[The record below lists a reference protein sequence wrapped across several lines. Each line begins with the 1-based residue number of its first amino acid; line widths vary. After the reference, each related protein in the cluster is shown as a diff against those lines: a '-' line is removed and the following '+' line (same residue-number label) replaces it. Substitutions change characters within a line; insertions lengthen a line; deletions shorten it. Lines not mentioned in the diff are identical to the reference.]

1 MADDRAQRAPETVG
15 YVLKG
20 YPRISELF
28 IASEIWRL
36 EQLGL
41 RLRLFVLKP
50 ADEAEHHPVVDRIEA
65 TPSYLPE
72 TTSLSGVGAG
82 QWLRDNFASFRPALG
97 RVTRRHPVRMLRA
110 AAAATG
116 QAIRARDGLRP
127 RSIYLKEFLQ
137 AADVADRLLRA
148 GDVRHLHAHFAH
160 GTTTV
165 TWLASMLTKLPFSF
179 TGHAKDIYRESL
191 NPAGLLGR
199 KMRAASFVVT
209 CTGANQEHLRRVEPT
224 ADVHLVY
231 HGLNADFAALLPTA
245 PAAPTAPVPVP
256 AAPEPVP
263 AAPTAPI
270 PVPAAV
276 RAEPVTVDA
285 VPAKLARDRAVGA
298 AGTATLAAEPDDV
311 SPLRIVAV
319 GRMVPKKGF
328 DVLVEAVAELTARG
342 LELELVIAGEDGPDA
357 ANVRRLVAERCP
369 DAVQFTG
376 PLSQCELLALY
387 RGADVFA
394 LACRVDADG
403 DRDGIPNV
411 MVEAMAAGLPV
422 VSTAVSGIPEL
433 VRDGENG
440 LLVPPEDPGALAS
453 ALLRLA
459 TDVPLRDRL
468 AAAGRET
475 VAERFDGDVLARR
488 MAGLFRGGQP

>member
-1 MADDRAQRAPETVG
+1 MAETETRDSVG

-41 RLRLFVLKP
+41 RMRLFVLKP
-50 ADEAEHHPVVDRIEA
+50 ADEPGHHPVVDRIEA

-72 TTSLSGVGAG
+72 TTSLSGVGVR
-82 QWLRDNFASFRPALG
+82 QWLRENFGSFRPALG
-97 RVTRRHPVRMLRA
+97 RVARRHPLRTLRA
-110 AAAATG
+110 AAAAAG
-116 QAIRARDGLRP
+116 QAVRARDGLRP

-148 GDVRHLHAHFAH
+148 RDVRHLHAHFAH

-191 NPAGLLGR
+191 NPAGLLRR

-209 CTGANQEHLRRVEPT
+209 CTGANQEHLRKVEPA

-245 PAAPTAPVPVP
+245 PVRRDPTP
-256 AAPEPVP
+256 AGA
-263 AAPTAPI
+263 T
-270 PVPAAV
+270 AAV
-276 RAEPVTVDA
+276 EAEPVHAEPVHA
-285 VPAKLARDRAVGA
+285 EPVQAERAWQRAAAA
-298 AGTATLAAEPDDV
+298 AGTATLAADPDIT
-311 SPLRIVAV
+311 PLRVVAV

-328 DVLVEAVAELTARG
+328 DVLVEAVADLTARG
-342 LELELVIAGEDGPDA
+342 VELELVVAGEDGPDA
-357 ANVRRLVAERCP
+357 ATIRRLVAERCP

-422 VSTAVSGIPEL
+422 ASTAVSGIPEL

-459 TDVPLRDRL
+459 TDGSLRQRL

>member
-1 MADDRAQRAPETVG
+1 MAETEARDSVG

-41 RLRLFVLKP
+41 RMRLFVLKP
-50 ADEAEHHPVVDRIEA
+50 ADETEHHPVVDRIEA

-72 TTSLSGVGAG
+72 TTSLSGVGVR
-82 QWLRDNFASFRPALG
+82 QWLRENFGSFRPALG
-97 RVTRRHPVRMLRA
+97 RVARRHPLRTLRA
-110 AAAATG
+110 AAAAAG
-116 QAIRARDGLRP
+116 QAVRARDGLRP

-148 GDVRHLHAHFAH
+148 RDVRHLHAHFAH

-191 NPAGLLGR
+191 NPAGLLRR

-209 CTGANQEHLRRVEPT
+209 CTGANQEHLRKVEPA

-245 PAAPTAPVPVP
+245 PVRRDPTP
-256 AAPEPVP
+256 AGA
-263 AAPTAPI
+263 T
-270 PVPAAV
+270 AAV
-276 RAEPVTVDA
+276 QAEPVHAEPVQA
-285 VPAKLARDRAVGA
+285 ERAWQRAAAA
-298 AGTATLAAEPDDV
+298 AGTATLAADPDIT
-311 SPLRIVAV
+311 PLRVVAV

-328 DVLVEAVAELTARG
+328 DVLVEAVADLTARG
-342 LELELVIAGEDGPDA
+342 VELELVIAGEDGPDA
-357 ANVRRLVAERCP
+357 ATIRRLVAERCP

-459 TDVPLRDRL
+459 TDGSLRQRL

>member
-1 MADDRAQRAPETVG
+1 MAEDESRDTVG

-41 RLRLFVLKP
+41 PLRLFVLKP
-50 ADEAEHHPVVDRIEA
+50 ADETEHHPVVDKIEA

-72 TTSLSGVGAG
+72 TTSLSGVGVR
-82 QWLRDNFASFRPALG
+82 QWLRENFASFRPALG
-97 RVTRRHPVRMLRA
+97 RVARRHPLRTLRTA
-110 AAAATG
+110 AAAAG
-116 QAIRARDGLRP
+116 QSIRARDGLRP

-137 AADVADRLLRA
+137 AADVADRLLQAR
-148 GDVRHLHAHFAH
+148 DVRHLHAHFAH

-165 TWLASMLTKLPFSF
+165 TWFASMLTKLPFSF

-191 NPAGLLGR
+191 NPAGLLRR
-199 KMRAASFVVT
+199 KMRAATFVVT
-209 CTGANQEHLRRVEPT
+209 CTGANQEHLRRVEPN

-231 HGLNADFAALLPTA
+231 HGLNADFAALLPAFTA
-245 PAAPTAPVPVP
+245 HADH
-256 AAPEPVP
+256 PEQ
-263 AAPTAPI
+263 AWHQ
-270 PVPAAV
+270 AAV
-276 RAEPVTVDA
+276 
-285 VPAKLARDRAVGA
+285 A
-298 AGTATLAAEPDDV
+298 AGTVAQVSAPDV
-311 SPLRIVAV
+311 APLRVVAV

-328 DVLVEAVAELTARG
+328 DVLVDAVAELTGRG
-342 LELELVIAGEDGPDA
+342 VELELVIAGEDGPDA
-357 ANVRRLVAERCP
+357 ATIRRQVAERCP
-369 DAVQFTG
+369 DVVQFTG
-376 PLSQCELLALY
+376 PLSQCELLTLY

-433 VRDGENG
+433 IRDGENG

-459 TDVPLRDRL
+459 SDVSLRDRL

>member
-1 MADDRAQRAPETVG
+1 MAETEARDSVG

-50 ADEAEHHPVVDRIEA
+50 ADETDHHPVVDRIEA

-72 TTSLSGVGAG
+72 TTSLSGVGVR
-82 QWLRDNFASFRPALG
+82 QWLRENFGSFRPALG
-97 RVTRRHPVRMLRA
+97 RVARRHPLRTLRA
-110 AAAATG
+110 AAAAAG
-116 QAIRARDGLRP
+116 QAVRARDGLRP

-148 GDVRHLHAHFAH
+148 RDVRHLHAHFAH

-191 NPAGLLGR
+191 NPAGLLRR

-209 CTGANQEHLRRVEPT
+209 CTGANQEHLRKVEPA

-245 PAAPTAPVPVP
+245 PGQPNPTP
-256 AAPEPVP
+256 AGA
-263 AAPTAPI
+263 T
-270 PVPAAV
+270 AAV
-276 RAEPVTVDA
+276 QAEPVHAEPVQA
-285 VPAKLARDRAVGA
+285 ERAWQRAAAA
-298 AGTATLAAEPDDV
+298 AGTATLAADPDIT
-311 SPLRIVAV
+311 PLRVVAV

-328 DVLVEAVAELTARG
+328 DVLVEAVGDLTARG
-342 LELELVIAGEDGPDA
+342 VELELVIAGEDGPDA
-357 ANVRRLVAERCP
+357 ATIRRLVAERCP

-459 TDVPLRDRL
+459 TDGSLRQRL

>member
-1 MADDRAQRAPETVG
+1 
-15 YVLKG
+15 
-20 YPRISELF
+20 
-28 IASEIWRL
+28 
-36 EQLGL
+36 
-41 RLRLFVLKP
+41 
-50 ADEAEHHPVVDRIEA
+50 
-65 TPSYLPE
+65 
-72 TTSLSGVGAG
+72 
-82 QWLRDNFASFRPALG
+82 
-97 RVTRRHPVRMLRA
+97 
-110 AAAATG
+110 
-116 QAIRARDGLRP
+116 
-127 RSIYLKEFLQ
+127 
-137 AADVADRLLRA
+137 
-148 GDVRHLHAHFAH
+148 
-160 GTTTV
+160 
-165 TWLASMLTKLPFSF
+165 
-179 TGHAKDIYRESL
+179 
-191 NPAGLLGR
+191 
-199 KMRAASFVVT
+199 
-209 CTGANQEHLRRVEPT
+209 
-224 ADVHLVY
+224 
-231 HGLNADFAALLPTA
+231 
-245 PAAPTAPVPVP
+245 
-256 AAPEPVP
+256 
-263 AAPTAPI
+263 
-270 PVPAAV
+270 
-276 RAEPVTVDA
+276 
-285 VPAKLARDRAVGA
+285 
-298 AGTATLAAEPDDV
+298 
-311 SPLRIVAV
+311 
-319 GRMVPKKGF
+319 MVPKKGF

-342 LELELVIAGEDGPDA
+342 VELELVIAGEDGPDA

-468 AAAGRET
+468 AAAGRDT

>member
-1 MADDRAQRAPETVG
+1 MADDQARRAPETVG

-97 RVTRRHPVRMLRA
+97 RVTRRHPVRTLRA

-137 AADVADRLLRA
+137 AADVADRLLQA

-245 PAAPTAPVPVP
+245 S
-256 AAPEPVP
+256 
-263 AAPTAPI
+263 
-270 PVPAAV
+270 AAV

-285 VPAKLARDRAVGA
+285 VPAKLAWERAVAA
-298 AGTATLAAEPDDV
+298 AGTATLAAAPDGV

-328 DVLVEAVAELTARG
+328 DVLVEAVAELAARG

-459 TDVPLRDRL
+459 ADVPLRRRL

>member
-1 MADDRAQRAPETVG
+1 MADDRAGPAPETVG

-50 ADEAEHHPVVDRIEA
+50 ADEAGHHPVVDRIEA
-65 TPSYLPE
+65 TPSYLPD

-97 RVTRRHPVRMLRA
+97 RVARRHPLRTLRA

-137 AADVADRLLRA
+137 AADVADRLLRT

-231 HGLNADFAALLPTA
+231 HGLNADFAALLPTGS
-245 PAAPTAPVPVP
+245 
-256 AAPEPVP
+256 
-263 AAPTAPI
+263 
-270 PVPAAV
+270 AAV

-285 VPAKLARDRAVGA
+285 VPAKLAWERAVAA
-298 AGTATLAAEPDDV
+298 AGTATLAAERDDV

-459 TDVPLRDRL
+459 ADVPLRHRL

>member
-1 MADDRAQRAPETVG
+1 VA
-15 YVLKG
+15 
-20 YPRISELF
+20 
-28 IASEIWRL
+28 
-36 EQLGL
+36 
-41 RLRLFVLKP
+41 
-50 ADEAEHHPVVDRIEA
+50 
-65 TPSYLPE
+65 
-72 TTSLSGVGAG
+72 
-82 QWLRDNFASFRPALG
+82 
-97 RVTRRHPVRMLRA
+97 RRHPLRTLRA
-110 AAAATG
+110 AAAAAR
-116 QAIRARDGLRP
+116 QSVRARDGLRP

-137 AADVADRLLRA
+137 AADVADRLLQA
-148 GDVRHLHAHFAH
+148 KDVRHLHAHFAH

-191 NPAGLLGR
+191 NPAGLLRR

-245 PAAPTAPVPVP
+245 RTSPDRVP
-256 AAPEPVP
+256 AGATAAVGSDPVAVDTVP
-263 AAPTAPI
+263 AERAWER
-270 PVPAAV
+270 AA
-276 RAEPVTVDA
+276 A
-285 VPAKLARDRAVGA
+285 A
-298 AGTATLAAEPDDV
+298 AGTATLAADPDV
-311 SPLRIVAV
+311 SLLRVVAV

-328 DVLVEAVAELTARG
+328 DVLVEAVAELTTRG
-342 LELELVIAGEDGPDA
+342 VGLELVIAGEDGPDVA
-357 ANVRRLVAERCP
+357 EIRRLVAERCP

-433 VRDGENG
+433 VRNGENG

>member
-1 MADDRAQRAPETVG
+1 MADETQDTVG

-41 RLRLFVLKP
+41 ALRLFVLKP
-50 ADEAEHHPVVDRIEA
+50 ADEPEHHPVVDKIEA

-72 TTSLSGVGAG
+72 TTSLSGVGVR
-82 QWLRDNFASFRPALG
+82 QWLRENFASFRPALG
-97 RVTRRHPVRMLRA
+97 RVARRHPLRTLRA
-110 AAAATG
+110 AGAAAG
-116 QAIRARDGLRP
+116 QAVRARDGLRP

-137 AADVADRLLRA
+137 AADVADRLLQAR
-148 GDVRHLHAHFAH
+148 DVRHLHAHFAH

-191 NPAGLLGR
+191 NPAGLLRR
-199 KMRAASFVVT
+199 KMRAAAFVVT
-209 CTGANQEHLRRVEPT
+209 CTGANQAHLRQVEPS

-231 HGLNADFAALLPTA
+231 HGLNAEFAALLPAFTEHA
-245 PAAPTAPVPVP
+245 ELAWHQAAA
-256 AAPEPVP
+256 
-263 AAPTAPI
+263 
-270 PVPAAV
+270 
-276 RAEPVTVDA
+276 
-285 VPAKLARDRAVGA
+285 A
-298 AGTATLAAEPDDV
+298 AGTAALAVDPDTA
-311 SPLRIVAV
+311 PLRIVAV

-328 DVLVEAVAELTARG
+328 DVLVDAVADLTARG
-342 LELELVIAGEDGPDA
+342 VELELVIAGEDGPDA
-357 ANVRRLVAERCP
+357 AKIRRQVAERCP
-369 DAVQFTG
+369 DVVQFTG

-394 LACRVDADG
+394 LACRVDGDG

-459 TDVPLRDRL
+459 SDVSLRDRL
-468 AAAGRET
+468 AATGRET

>member
-1 MADDRAQRAPETVG
+1 MADDQARRAPETVG

-97 RVTRRHPVRMLRA
+97 RVTRRHPVRTLRA

-245 PAAPTAPVPVP
+245 PAAPTAP
-256 AAPEPVP
+256 
-263 AAPTAPI
+263 I

-285 VPAKLARDRAVGA
+285 VPAKLAWERAVAA
-298 AGTATLAAEPDDV
+298 AGTATLAAAPDGV

>member
-1 MADDRAQRAPETVG
+1 MADNKAAQAPAQAGDTVG

-41 RLRLFVLKP
+41 PLRLFVLKP
-50 ADEAEHHPVVDRIEA
+50 ADETVHHPVVDKIDA

-72 TTSLSGVGAG
+72 TTSLSGVGVR
-82 QWLRDNFASFRPALG
+82 QWLRENFTSFRPALG
-97 RVTRRHPVRMLRA
+97 RVARRRPLGMMRA
-110 AAAATG
+110 AAAAAG
-116 QAIRARDGLRP
+116 QSVRAREGLRP

-137 AADVADRLLRA
+137 AADVADRLLQA
-148 GDVRHLHAHFAH
+148 KDVRHLHAHFAH

-165 TWLASMLTKLPFSF
+165 TWLASMMTGLPFSF

-191 NPAGLLGR
+191 NPAGLLRR

-209 CTGANQEHLRRVEPT
+209 CTGANREHLREVEPT
-224 ADVHLVY
+224 AEVHLVY

-245 PAAPTAPVPVP
+245 PTASTAEAVP
-256 AAPEPVP
+256 AAAAAVPVD
-263 AAPTAPI
+263 TAPAELAWGR
-270 PVPAAV
+270 AAV
-276 RAEPVTVDA
+276 
-285 VPAKLARDRAVGA
+285 A
-298 AGTATLAAEPDDV
+298 AGTATLATDPDLT
-311 SPLRIVAV
+311 PLRIVAV

-328 DVLVEAVAELTARG
+328 DVLVEAVADLTARG
-342 LELELVIAGEDGPDA
+342 VELELVIAGEDGPDA
-357 ANVRRLVAERCP
+357 APIRRLVAERCP

-440 LLVPPEDPGALAS
+440 LLVPPEDPRALAS

-459 TDVPLRDRL
+459 TDLPLRERL
-468 AAAGRET
+468 ATAGRET

>member
-1 MADDRAQRAPETVG
+1 MADDLARRAPETVG

-50 ADEAEHHPVVDRIEA
+50 ADQAAHHPVVDRIEA

-72 TTSLSGVGAG
+72 TTSLSGVGVR
-82 QWLRDNFASFRPALG
+82 QWLRDNFASFRPALV
-97 RVTRRHPVRMLRA
+97 RVARRHPLRTLRA
-110 AAAATG
+110 AAAAAG
-116 QAIRARDGLRP
+116 QSIRARDGLRP

-137 AADVADRLLRA
+137 AADVADRLLQAR
-148 GDVRHLHAHFAH
+148 DVRHLHGHFAH

-165 TWLASMLTKLPFSF
+165 TWLASMLTGLPFSF

-191 NPAGLLGR
+191 NPAGLLRR

-231 HGLNADFAALLPTA
+231 HGLNADFAALLPSA
-245 PAAPTAPVPVP
+245 PAAP
-256 AAPEPVP
+256 AAPAGPVG
-263 AAPTAPI
+263 

-276 RAEPVTVDA
+276 GADPVPVDTAPAEQAWERAA
-285 VPAKLARDRAVGA
+285 AA
-298 AGTATLAAEPDDV
+298 AGTATLAAEPHDLH
-311 SPLRIVAV
+311 PLRIVAV

-342 LELELVIAGEDGPDA
+342 VELELVIAGEDGPDA
-357 ANVRRLVAERCP
+357 PSVRRMAAERCP

-376 PLSQCELLALY
+376 PLSQCELLTLY

-433 VRDGENG
+433 VRDGKNG

>member
-1 MADDRAQRAPETVG
+1 MADDRAGQAPETVG

-50 ADEAEHHPVVDRIEA
+50 ADEPEHHPVVDRIEA

-72 TTSLSGVGAG
+72 TTSLSGVGVRH
-82 QWLRDNFASFRPALG
+82 WLRDNFASFRPALG
-97 RVTRRHPVRMLRA
+97 RVTRRHPVRTLRA
-110 AAAATG
+110 AAAAAG
-116 QAIRARDGLRP
+116 QSIRARDGLRP

-137 AADVADRLLRA
+137 AADVADRLMQA
-148 GDVRHLHAHFAH
+148 KDVRHLHAHFAH

-191 NPAGLLGR
+191 NPAGLLRR

-245 PAAPTAPVPVP
+245 RAAQAAQAAPARPD
-256 AAPEPVP
+256 
-263 AAPTAPI
+263 

-276 RAEPVTVDA
+276 GVDPVQVDT
-285 VPAKLARDRAVGA
+285 VPAERAWELAAAA
-298 AGTATLAAEPDDV
+298 AGTATLAADPDL

-342 LELELVIAGEDGPDA
+342 VELELVIAGEDGPDA

-468 AAAGRET
+468 AAAGRDT

>member
-1 MADDRAQRAPETVG
+1 MAEFEEHRDTIG

-41 RLRLFVLKP
+41 PLRLFVLKP
-50 ADEAEHHPVVDRIEA
+50 AEESDHHPVVDKIEA
-65 TPSYLPE
+65 TPSYLPDA
-72 TTSLSGVGAG
+72 TSLSNTTVPR
-82 QWLRDNFASFRPALG
+82 WLRENFGSFRAPLG
-97 RVTRRHPVRMLRA
+97 RYARKHPVKVART
-110 AAAATG
+110 AATALR
-116 QAIRARDGLRP
+116 QAIRARKGLRP

-137 AADVADRLLRA
+137 AVDLADRLDQA

-165 TWLASMLTKLPFSF
+165 TWLASMLTGLPFSF

-191 NPAGLLGR
+191 NPAGLLPR

-209 CTGANQEHLRRVEPT
+209 CTGANKAHLQRLEPT
-224 ADVHLVY
+224 ADVHLIY
-231 HGLNADFAALLPTA
+231 HGLNADFAALLPAFTGMRA
-245 PAAPTAPVPVP
+245 EARRIEGDDDEE
-256 AAPEPVP
+256 PEP
-263 AAPTAPI
+263 
-270 PVPAAV
+270 
-276 RAEPVTVDA
+276 
-285 VPAKLARDRAVGA
+285 ARS
-298 AGTATLAAEPDDV
+298 GTGLKV
-311 SPLRIVAV
+311 VAV

-328 DVLVEAVAELTARG
+328 DVLVEAVADLRDRG
-342 LELELVIAGEDGPDA
+342 VDLELVIAGEDGPDA
-357 ANVRRLVAERCP
+357 GRIRALVAERCP
-369 DAVQFTG
+369 ELVRFTG
-376 PLSQCELLALY
+376 PLTQCELLELY
-387 RGADVFA
+387 RSANVFA
-394 LACRVDADG
+394 LACRVDGDG

-440 LLVPPEDPGALAS
+440 LLVPPEDPAALAGAL
-453 ALLRLA
+453 LKLA
-459 TDVPLRDRL
+459 ADAPLRDRL
-468 AAAGRET
+468 AAAGRAT

-488 MAGLFRGGQP
+488 MAGLFHGGRP

>member
-1 MADDRAQRAPETVG
+1 MAETEARDSVG

-41 RLRLFVLKP
+41 RMRLFVLKP
-50 ADEAEHHPVVDRIEA
+50 ADETEHHPVVDRIEA

-72 TTSLSGVGAG
+72 TTSLSGVGVR
-82 QWLRDNFASFRPALG
+82 QWLRENFGSFRPALG
-97 RVTRRHPVRMLRA
+97 RVARRHPLRTLRA
-110 AAAATG
+110 AAAAAG
-116 QAIRARDGLRP
+116 QAVRARDGLRP

-148 GDVRHLHAHFAH
+148 RDVRHLHAHFAH

-191 NPAGLLGR
+191 NPAGLLRR

-209 CTGANQEHLRRVEPT
+209 CTGANQEHLRKVEPA

-245 PAAPTAPVPVP
+245 PVRRDPTP
-256 AAPEPVP
+256 AGA
-263 AAPTAPI
+263 T
-270 PVPAAV
+270 AAV
-276 RAEPVTVDA
+276 EAEPVHAEPVQA
-285 VPAKLARDRAVGA
+285 ERAWQRAAAA
-298 AGTATLAAEPDDV
+298 AGTATLAADPDIT
-311 SPLRIVAV
+311 PLRVVAV

-328 DVLVEAVAELTARG
+328 DVLVEAVADLTARG
-342 LELELVIAGEDGPDA
+342 VELELVVAGEDGPDA
-357 ANVRRLVAERCP
+357 AMIRRLVAERCP

-459 TDVPLRDRL
+459 TDGSLRQRL